1 MSPER
6 PAAQSCRRCAYHLIV
21 VSRIGNCCSLAF
33 YFPRDMPHLFLV
45 LLASIAHPSRAGLP
59 TVLRMADAVAWLH
72 CPLNCASISSKPRP
86 CMYALDIF

>member
-45 LLASIAHPSRAGLP
+45 LLASIAHPSRAGSP
-59 TVLRMADAVAWLH
+59 TVLQRADVVSALPTQL
-72 CPLNCASISSKPRP
+72 CLNLKQATTMHVRT
-86 CMYALDIF
+86 